1 MRPDGGAVTAGALLR
16 GSCAGAVVDGP
27 GWCGVVRGRDECAPN
42 RGAQA
47 LVVAASRLVAA

>member
-16 GSCAGAVVDGP
+16 GSCAGAVGYGP
-27 GWCGVVRGRDECAPN
+27 SWCGVVRGRDECAPN